1 MDEHQGYYGLLD
13 EVRIWRTA
21 RTQSQIIQS
30 MRSAT
35 GLEGHA
41 DLAAYW
47 KFDDPQ
53 VPCNAMLFLWCAYA
67 VPVLCLCRA
76 YAYACA
82 LMCCACA
89 VLSSQQTLRW
99 PAMSQAARLQALK
112 RGALACS

>member
-53 VPCNAMLFLWCAYA
+53 VPCNAML
-67 VPVLCLCRA
+67 CLCRA
-76 YAYACA
+76 YACA
-82 LMCCACA
+82 LLCCACA
-89 VLSSQQTLRW
+89 VLSSQQALRW